1 MTAPS
6 LLETRLLA
14 SSRELFQLLRCA
26 EAASDHIADGRLRTE
41 LMQFLHGLRDDIL
54 DPSRTEAEDIH
65 GHVGAVRKIAEETH
79 VPMAYVVGGGAVFF
93 AGRDFHFGDATAGEQ
108 ARCWAELKRLGFRRQ
123 RVLAV
128 KSARDAAADAPSA
141 ATLRLRRES
150 DGAAITLVEA
160 EKRVYGDARTLYGR
174 GGGVFGLAKLA
185 DRLMDT
191 WMRNA
196 TLNAN
201 ARVAPWT
208 DAGQRQGFK
217 FLVTQVRSME
227 ARVTSRAC

>member
-1 MTAPS
+1 M
-6 LLETRLLA
+6 LEEDVGFEVTERLV
-14 SSRELFQLLRCA
+14 
-26 EAASDHIADGRLRTE
+26 
-41 LMQFLHGLRDDIL
+41 DDIFL
-54 DPSRTEAEDIH
+54 TCGPARLTAE
-65 GHVGAVRKIAEETH
+65 
-79 VPMAYVVGGGAVFF
+79 
-93 AGRDFHFGDATAGEQ
+93 
-108 ARCWAELKRLGFRRQ
+108 RLSRRQ
-123 RVLAV
+123 
-128 KSARDAAADAPSA
+128 AP
-141 ATLRLRRES
+141 
-150 DGAAITLVEA
+150 DGGFVEA
-160 EKRVYGDARTLYGR
+160 EKRVFGDARTLYGR